1 MNDLANL
8 RNHSVT
14 VGSTFEKSNSAW
26 PLRNRY
32 KNQHNLTKSRNNS
45 LSRFSNTLAAL
56 QEAGLMEVT
65 LESAK
70 LIWEN
75 KQLQKAIDELQDET
89 LQRSKALQV
98 NLQKQIK
105 L

>member
-1 MNDLANL
+1 
-8 RNHSVT
+8 
-14 VGSTFEKSNSAW
+14 
-26 PLRNRY
+26 
-32 KNQHNLTKSRNNS
+32 
-45 LSRFSNTLAAL
+45 
-56 QEAGLMEVT
+56 MEVT

-98 NLQKQIK
+98 NLQKKIK